1 MKLGRTKKDEVRILV
16 VDDNREFADV
26 LAEYLSRLGYQ
37 AVVAY
42 GGKEGLER
50 FKEGDFQIVISDL
63 KMPDMDGMDL
73 LKAVKAI
80 DKDVVILVVTAYSTI
95 DTAVTAI
102 KNGAYDFLS
111 KPFDLKALE
120 VIVDRAMD
128 RQRLYQRLRR
138 FRKLVLVLVVSVPCW
153 LILGIL
159 LARTLN

>member
-1 MKLGRTKKDEVRILV
+1 MGRSKKDEARILV

-42 GGKEGLER
+42 GGREGLER
-50 FKEGDFQIVISDL
+50 FKGGDFQIVISDL

-95 DTAVTAI
+95 DIAVTAI
-102 KNGAYDFLS
+102 KSGAYDFIS
-111 KPFDLKALE
+111 KPFDFKALE
-120 VIVDRAMD
+120 LIIDRALD
-128 RQRLYQRLRR
+128 RQNLYQRLRR
-138 FRKLVLVLVVSVPCW
+138 FRKLVLVLVVSVPFW

-159 LARTLN
+159 LAKTLR